1 MRLGR
6 DHLRVVRAGLVL
18 GAIGG
23 CNYEGEQG
31 RGSRDGGARDGGARG
46 GARDRLIKGE
56 RGSKGQAYRESKG
69 QAYRESKGQAYRGS
83 KAREQGTGL

>member
-1 MRLGR
+1 MIFKSPRSTEGFFVRLGR

-31 RGSRDGGARDGGARG
+31 TGEQGTGGT
-46 GARDRLIKGE
+46 RDRLIKGE
-56 RGSKGQAYRESKG
+56 RGSKGQAYKS
-69 QAYRESKGQAYRGS
+69 
-83 KAREQGTGL
+83 L

>member
-1 MRLGR
+1 MIFKSLRFTEGFFVRLGR

-31 RGSRDGGARDGGARG
+31 RGSKGEQGTGLHIRRARG
-46 GARDRLIKGE
+46 E
-56 RGSKGQAYRESKG
+56 REGESKG
-69 QAYRESKGQAYRGS
+69 QAYKILRVPVVRSSRA
-83 KAREQGTGL
+83 TH

>member
-1 MRLGR
+1 MIFKSLRFTEGFFVRLGR

-31 RGSRDGGARDGGARG
+31 RGS
-46 GARDRLIKGE
+46 KG
-56 RGSKGQAYRESKG
+56 GSKGQAYEESKRR
-69 QAYRESKGQAYRGS
+69 ARDRLMRG
-83 KAREQGTGL
+83 EQGTGL